1 MARDKVS
8 ICNAALDEL
17 PAENIQSIDD
27 ADSVGARAC
36 KRHFQNCI
44 SDLLSDWE
52 YEAAIRRLPLAP
64 TSNDRDYEWSH
75 AYAEPSGAA
84 SLLRV
89 LPYRAALDP
98 TSVTL
103 LPGQRLFP
111 LDWGYFPEN
120 VGVRYVVANGKI
132 YTHEPQAVVEFVTSE
147 PDLGRMSSLFGRALE
162 LELAA
167 RICMPVIKSS
177 SRQRELISMAEVAR
191 QRAVADD
198 RNNSPDRYDTV
209 ASEEAMV
216 RAGLPPAPRGW
227 YSGGY
232 S

>member
-17 PAENIQSIDD
+17 PADNIQSIDD
-27 ADSVGARAC
+27 VDSVGARAC
-36 KRHFQNCI
+36 KRHFQSVL
-44 SDLLSDWE
+44 SDLLSDWD
-52 YEAAIRRLPLAP
+52 YEPAIRRQSLAA
-64 TSNDRDYEWSH
+64 TTNDRDYEWGH
-75 AYAEPSGAA
+75 AYAEPSSVA
-84 SLLRV
+84 SLIRV

-120 VGVRYVVANGKI
+120 VGVRFVRANGKI
-132 YTHEPQAVVEFVTSE
+132 YTHEPQAVIEFVTAE
-147 PDLGRMSSLFGRALE
+147 PDFGRMSALFGRAME

-167 RICMPVIKSS
+167 RICMPVIKSG
-177 SRQRELISMAEVAR
+177 SRQRDLMRMAEIAR
-191 QRAVADD
+191 QRAIADD

-216 RAGLPPAPRGW
+216 RAGLPPSPRGW